1 MTHRELFKR
10 WDRREALHGR
20 ERSREPLDLGP
31 ASGAVYTITLTRDF
45 SGQSRGRLT
54 TPKKRCR
61 PQISAGET
69 ITGFPEEP
77 FLTSD

>member
-1 MTHRELFKR
+1 MTHGELFKR

-20 ERSREPLDLGP
+20 EHIREPLDLGP
-31 ASGAVYTITLTRDF
+31 TSGAVYRTTLTRGF
-45 SGQSRGRLT
+45 PVPSREDLQHQ
-54 TPKKRCR
+54 KKRR